1 MGYEA
6 KKTEHSGAKHG
17 NGAYWGPK
25 KDAKKESNKVRRRNW
40 KKEARQEP
48 DLRQRL
54 MQGAIANADLDRK
67 IAKEWSPLEEEAW
80 AFIKDFPEG
89 HGKSN
94 S

>member
-1 MGYEA
+1 MPNTA
-6 KKTEHSGAKHG
+6 
-17 NGAYWGPK
+17 NGVYWGPK
-25 KDAKKESNKVRRRNW
+25 KDAKKESHKVRRRNW

-54 MQGAIANADLDRK
+54 MQGAIANADLDRE
-67 IAKEWSPLEEEAW
+67 IAKEWSPLEEEAL
-80 AFIKDFPEG
+80 AFIDDLPEG